1 MISELSNQFQV
12 YRFMSRS
19 IKVVLVLTAAAVLAG
34 CSSTKTGG
42 RDSSISHK
50 PRAQVDRMAYDEG
63 AYALPV
69 GQPTMLV
76 GRTFIYDRIN
86 GGERSGSYVDVVL
99 NPLSEMSTQWFDE
112 VCRGGRVLKGK
123 PDPRYAARAYA
134 SKTNSFGQYAFTNVP
149 SGEYYLTT
157 RLYWM
162 DTKPF
167 SGAVQYGGLLAKK
180 VRLIP
185 GTNTINLSDSDKCRG
200 YYH

>member
-1 MISELSNQFQV
+1 
-12 YRFMSRS
+12 MSRS
-19 IKVVLVLTAAAVLAG
+19 IKVFLAIIAAVVVAG

-42 RDSSISHK
+42 KDHSISHS
-50 PRAQVDRMAYDEG
+50 PRKQIQRIAYNES

-76 GRTFIYDRIN
+76 GRTYIYDRIN
-86 GGERSGSYVDVVL
+86 GGERSGGYVDVVL
-99 NPLSEMSTQWFDE
+99 NPVSAMSDQWFNV
-112 VCRGGRVLKGK
+112 VCRSGDVLVGK

-134 SKTNSFGQYAFTNVP
+134 SKTNSFGQFAFTNVP

-180 VRLIP
+180 IRLIP
-185 GTNTINLSDSDKCRG
+185 GTNTINLSDSDKCKG
-200 YYH
+200 YFH

>member
-1 MISELSNQFQV
+1 
-12 YRFMSRS
+12 MSRS
-19 IKVVLVLTAAAVLAG
+19 THIFLMTIAAIALAG

-42 RDSSISHK
+42 RDHSISHS
-50 PRAQVDRMAYDEG
+50 PRKQVQRIVYEDSAYTQ
-63 AYALPV
+63 PM

-76 GRTFIYDRIN
+76 GRTFIYDAVN

-99 NPLSEMSTQWFDE
+99 NPVSALSNQWFDV
-112 VCRGGRVLKGK
+112 VCRSGNVLVGK

-134 SKTNSFGQYAFTNVP
+134 SKTNSFGQFAFTNVP
-149 SGEYYLTT
+149 AGDYYLTT

-180 VRLIP
+180 IRLIP

-200 YYH
+200 YFH

>member
-1 MISELSNQFQV
+1 
-12 YRFMSRS
+12 MSRS
-19 IKVVLVLTAAAVLAG
+19 IKVMSAIIAAAVLAG

-42 RDSSISHK
+42 RDPSLSHS
-50 PRAQVDRMAYDEG
+50 PRKQVVRMDYNES
-63 AYALPV
+63 AYAVPV

-76 GRTFIYDRIN
+76 GRTFIYDAIN
-86 GGERSGSYVDVVL
+86 GGERSGGYVDVVL
-99 NPLSEMSTQWFDE
+99 NPVSAMSNQWFDA
-112 VCRGGRVLKGK
+112 VCRRGHILKGK

-180 VRLIP
+180 IRLVP

-200 YYH
+200 YFH

>member
-1 MISELSNQFQV
+1 
-12 YRFMSRS
+12 MSRS
-19 IKVVLVLTAAAVLAG
+19 TKVLVAIIAAAVLAG

-42 RDSSISHK
+42 DRSMSHSPRKQVTRIS
-50 PRAQVDRMAYDEG
+50 YDESS
-63 AYALPV
+63 YALPI

-76 GRTFIYDRIN
+76 GRAFIYDGIN
-86 GGERSGSYVDVVL
+86 GGERSGGNVDVVL
-99 NPLSEMSTQWFDE
+99 NPVSAMSDQWFE
-112 VCRGGRVLKGK
+112 VVCRRGNVLAGK
-123 PDPRYAARAYA
+123 SDPRYAAKAYA
-134 SKTNSFGQYAFTNVP
+134 SKTNSFGQFAFTNVP

-180 VRLIP
+180 IRLAP

-200 YYH
+200 YFH